1 MVLNKRNKT
10 MKKVLIV
17 DDNEAVLDIFQE
29 LLSEEG
35 FSVSTSNS
43 GITGLELFKSN
54 NFDLVVID
62 INMPGMNGFDVTK
75 RINSINRVPII
86 LMSADYLPVE
96 SDEVKRLRVN
106 AIISKTIDD
115 YKFCELVSHCLEGRV
130 YENKIF

>member
-1 MVLNKRNKT
+1 

-43 GITGLELFKSN
+43 GITGLGLFKSN

>member
-1 MVLNKRNKT
+1 